1 MEAGAVMSDRP
12 DMVVPSIEGERWG
25 ELGARLTPQQRAAA
39 VDALVGKLATRAM
52 IDPDDLCPHCGATQ
66 GVCSDA
72 MSDQRNDPKLPLPEP
87 PERAILLD
95 LIAEVYAAH
104 DRDDLYYTAAARES
118 LMVSATDRAE
128 ARLREVTG
136 E

>member
-1 MEAGAVMSDRP
+1 MSDRP

-87 PERAILLD
+87 PERAILTD
-95 LIAEVYAAH
+95 LIDHLRAWERSQRTDPVHNPDYLAWMA
-104 DRDDLYYTAAARES
+104 
-118 LMVSATDRAE
+118 DRAE
-128 ARLREVTG
+128 ARLREIEG
-136 E
+136 EHR

>member
-1 MEAGAVMSDRP
+1 MSDRP

-72 MSDQRNDPKLPLPEP
+72 QNAATRDNVAS
-87 PERAILLD
+87 ILTD
-95 LIAEVYAAH
+95 LIAELVG
-104 DRDDLYYTAAARES
+104 DDGDGHEMTPDGEACAVCVAI
-118 LMVSATDRAE
+118 DRAE
-128 ARLREVTG
+128 ARLREAG
-136 E
+136 IG

>member
-1 MEAGAVMSDRP
+1 MSKQTWPTMSDRP
-12 DMVVPSIEGERWG
+12 DMVVPSIEGKRWG
-25 ELGARLTPQQRAAA
+25 ELGERMTPQERAAA

-72 MSDQRNDPKLPLPEP
+72 MN
-87 PERAILLD
+87 
-95 LIAEVYAAH
+95 
-104 DRDDLYYTAAARES
+104 AAARDNV
-118 LMVSATDRAE
+118 VSILADRAE
-128 ARLREVTG
+128 ARLEEVQG